1 MQDAG
6 CRELEKQDLTQA
18 ISTHFLHPGFNISLP
33 GCNNTMHRL
42 LLLGAGK
49 IGRMIARFL
58 TDSGDYDLLVGDV
71 NESALERVAKL
82 TGTATQQIDAASSAE
97 LATAMR
103 GVQTVISALSFH
115 HNSAVAQAALEAGAS
130 YFDLTEDVATS
141 DTVAAIAASAAATQI
156 FMPQCGLA
164 PGFISIAAND
174 LIKWFERVETVHM
187 RVGALP
193 QFPTGELK
201 YNLTWSTDGL
211 INEYCNPCEA
221 IHAGKRIDLLPLE
234 GLEHFSL
241 DGVHYEAFNTSG
253 GLGTLADTLAGKVRE
268 LNYKTVRYLGHRD
281 QMKLLVEELRL
292 SEHREQLKQMLE
304 RAVPVTFQDVVV
316 TFCTVTG
323 WRKGLLVQK
332 SDARKIYHQQ
342 IGDESWSAIQITTAA
357 GVCAVLDL
365 HVADRL
371 PRRGL
376 VRQEDVPLEV
386 FLTNRFGQY
395 YESQMATRYSS
406 GVLGE
411 EQ

>member
-1 MQDAG
+1 
-6 CRELEKQDLTQA
+6 
-18 ISTHFLHPGFNISLP
+18 
-33 GCNNTMHRL
+33 MHRV

-58 TDSGDYDLLVGDV
+58 IDSGDYELVVGDV
-71 NESALERVAKL
+71 SIAALDRVAKL
-82 TGTATQQIDAASSAE
+82 TGAGTRRVDASSPAE
-97 LATAMR
+97 LADAMGGR
-103 GVQTVISALSFH
+103 QTVLSALSFH
-115 HNSAVAQAALEAGAS
+115 YNSAVARAALDAGAS

-141 DTVAAIAASAAATQI
+141 DAVAAIAENAAQGQI

-164 PGFISIAAND
+164 PGFISIVAND
-174 LIKWFERVETVHM
+174 LVTWFERIETVRM

-221 IHAGKRIDLLPLE
+221 IHNGRRIDLLPLE

-253 GLGTLADTLAGKVRE
+253 GLGTLADTLEGKVRE
-268 LNYKTVRYLGHRD
+268 LDYKTVRYQGHRN
-281 QMKLLVEELRL
+281 QMKLLVDELRL
-292 SEHREQLKQMLE
+292 GEHRDQLKEILE

-332 SDARKIYHQQ
+332 SDARKIYHQK
-342 IGDESWSAIQITTAA
+342 IGDELWSAIQITTAA

-365 HVADRL
+365 HVAGRL

-376 VRQEDVPLEV
+376 VRQEDVRLDE
-386 FLTNRFGQY
+386 FLANRFGEY
-395 YESQMATRYSS
+395 YQSQMATRYSS
-406 GVLGE
+406 GVVGE
-411 EQ
+411 EE